1 MTMAASHL
9 EFLVEEPS
17 MEAFLRALLP
27 RLLPQGRT
35 FEVHPFQGKGDLLAR
50 LEARLRGYATW
61 LPPDW
66 RLVVVVD
73 RDDDDCHAL
82 KQHLEAIA
90 ACAGLRTR
98 SSAADAH
105 WQLVNRVAIEELE
118 AWYFGDWDAVR
129 QIYARTPANLPSR
142 QGFRDPDGIT
152 GGTWEALE
160 RVLQR
165 HGYVPGGLRKID
177 TARAISAVLEP
188 RRSRSVSFRA
198 FHQAVIEAVP

>member
-35 FEVHPFQGKGDLLAR
+35 FEVHPFQGKGDLLAK
-50 LEARLRGYATW
+50 LEARLRGYASW
-61 LPPDW
+61 LPADW

-73 RDDDDCHAL
+73 RDDNDCLAL
-82 KQHLEAIA
+82 KRQLEAMA
-90 ACAGLRTR
+90 VRAGLSTR
-98 SSAADAH
+98 SSAANAH

-118 AWYFGDWDAVR
+118 AWYFGDWEAVR
-129 QIYARTPANLPSR
+129 VIYPRTPANLPNR
-142 QGFRDPDGIT
+142 QGFRDPDAIT

-165 HGYVPGGLRKID
+165 HGYVPGGLRKIE
-177 TARAISAVLEP
+177 TARAIGSVIEPHRTTSA
-188 RRSRSVSFRA
+188 SFRA
-198 FHQAVIEAVP
+198 FHQAVVEAVT

>member
-35 FEVHPFQGKGDLLAR
+35 FEVHPFQGKGDLLAK
-50 LEARLRGYATW
+50 LEARLRGYARW

-73 RDDDDCHAL
+73 RDDDDCLAL
-82 KQHLEAIA
+82 KRHLEAIA
-90 ACAGLRTR
+90 ARAGLRTR

-118 AWYFGDWDAVR
+118 AWYFGDWQAVR
-129 QIYARTPANLPSR
+129 QLYPRAPANLPGR
-142 QGFRDPDGIT
+142 HGFRDPDAMT

-160 RVLQR
+160 RILR
-165 HGYVPGGLRKID
+165 GHGYVPGGLRKID
-177 TARAISAVLEP
+177 TARAMGAVMNP
-188 RRSRSVSFRA
+188 HRSRSASFRA
-198 FHQAVIEAVP
+198 FHQAVIEAVA